1 MQLFQISSH
10 RKQKDNT
17 HNHTDSHSCSTP
29 QWNTWTSV
37 HTETPGKHTRTDACV
52 HPSCTWDPR
61 GLPWGSRG
69 PTAYLFDVL
78 HLFGTICRKDERG
91 CLSHHHIILNSYTE
105 TTEPLGGILV
115 VLRNINSWEVE
126 KRSRMY
132 GSEMA
137 VTGWF
142 GATKLTTLCYN
153 SSVKPG
159 S

>member
-1 MQLFQISSH
+1 MQFFQVSSH
-10 RKQKDNT
+10 IKQKDNT
-17 HNHTDSHSCSTP
+17 QTHTDLHSCSTP
-29 QWNTWTSV
+29 QGNAWTSI
-37 HTETPGKHTRTDACV
+37 HTEIPGKHTRTGTCV
-52 HPSCTWDPR
+52 HPPCTRDPR

-78 HLFGTICRKDERG
+78 HLFGTVCRKDERG

-105 TTEPLGGILV
+105 TTEPLRGILV

-126 KRSRMY
+126 KRSRMFD
-132 GSEMA
+132 SKMA

-142 GATKLTTLCYN
+142 GASKLTSLCYN